1 MIGPIK
7 KGFAKAK
14 IASPPVGNYKGVDL
28 RILPQY
34 ISYKAALL
42 REKLTLQYILA
53 LVTCLFIFQYLS
65 SRIEISNLYTKLR
78 EKEYILAP
86 GVMDF
91 TTASPQMVTDSYIN
105 DATTDFIS
113 NLGNVNATTIGE
125 QYSALKR
132 SMSDDL
138 KIQFDIDTSDW
149 IEQVKNEKLSQ
160 IIKIMEKKITSNE
173 SGAYKVVALVRAD
186 FYTEQQYL
194 GYENQVVKMTMKLVP
209 PDKEKRWYLQ
219 ITSLSWEKAETFR
232 TKSNLSKPKTK

>member
-14 IASPPVGNYKGVDL
+14 IASSPEESYKGVNL

-42 REKLTLQYILA
+42 REKLTLKYILA
-53 LVTCLFIFQYLS
+53 LVTCLFIFHYLS

-113 NLGNVNATTIGE
+113 NLGNVNATTIDE
-125 QYSALKR
+125 QYSSLKR

-138 KIQFDIDTSDW
+138 KIQFEIDTSDW
-149 IEQVKNEKLSQ
+149 IEQIKNEKLSQ
-160 IIKIMEKKITSNE
+160 IIKIIEKKITSNE
-173 SGAYKVVALVRAD
+173 RGDYKVVAMVRAD

-209 PDKEKRWYLQ
+209 PDKQKRWYLQ

-232 TKSNLSKPKTK
+232 TKSNLSKSKTK